1 MVRSQFGLVKLQTSG
16 YMVVPSSSAVV
27 YRVYWKQTIMKNII
41 IFIKVIYEDY
51 DMVLFINPF

>member
-16 YMVVPSSSAVV
+16 YMVVSSSSAVV